1 MKEYVIH
8 TRNQAGTT
16 NYYLGSFK
24 TKQAATEHAKK
35 NYKWFNYG
43 KYDVMVQSS
52 WVNHFMARNQEK
64 ADEIAELKKRS

>member
-1 MKEYVIH
+1 MRSYVIH

-24 TKQAATEHAKK
+24 TKQEATEHAKK

-43 KYDVMVQSS
+43 KYDI
-52 WVNHFMARNQEK
+52 QEVTQ
-64 ADEIAELKKRS
+64 